1 MRAAPSH
8 LVFCDGLSSVAQVG
22 SSPTEDDLE
31 PVATLFK
38 ELDPDIVVGCV
49 YASACTN
56 WVRQLRALD
65 YMPRAQVFTVCV
77 GSDDFGED
85 VGDDAAYMLGV
96 SPWDKSLDMTDSVT
110 GWTARE
116 FYDNFESFSGES
128 ATYHAASAA
137 ASLNVAV
144 LAMEAST
151 CLALWFAALL

>member
-1 MRAAPSH
+1 
-8 LVFCDGLSSVAQVG
+8 
-22 SSPTEDDLE
+22 
-31 PVATLFK
+31 
-38 ELDPDIVVGCV
+38 
-49 YASACTN
+49 
-56 WVRQLRALD
+56 
-65 YMPRAQVFTVCV
+65 MPRAQVFTVCV

-151 CLALWFAALL
+151 CLALWSCPCCDIMSTCRKYPFLIFFPVL